1 MSTVQ
6 QDTIEARVKKVV
18 ADQFCIGAESARND
32 VHFANDLQADSLD
45 AIELVM
51 CIEDEFGI
59 VITDSEAEKL
69 ATVQAVID
77 HVRGKV

>member
-6 QDTIEARVKKVV
+6 QDNTEDRVKKIV
-18 ADQFCIGAESARND
+18 ADQFCIAIAEVQPDSHI
-32 VHFANDLQADSLD
+32 VNDLQADSLD

-69 ATVQAVID
+69 STVQSIID
-77 HVRGKV
+77 HVRSKV

>member
-6 QDTIEARVKKVV
+6 QDTIEDRVKKVV
-18 ADQFCIGAESARND
+18 ADQFCIVAASVRND
-32 VHFANDLQADSLD
+32 AHFVNDLKADSLD

-59 VITDSEAEKL
+59 VITDSEAERL
-69 ATVQAVID
+69 STVQSVVD

>member
-6 QDTIEARVKKVV
+6 QDTIEDRVKKVV
-18 ADQFCIGAESARND
+18 ADQFCIGAESVRND
-32 VHFANDLQADSLD
+32 AHLVNDMQADSLD
-45 AIELVM
+45 SIEMVM

-69 ATVQAVID
+69 STVQSVID

>member
-6 QDTIEARVKKVV
+6 QDTIEDRVKKVV
-18 ADQFCIGAESARND
+18 ADQFCIVASSVRND
-32 VHFANDLQADSLD
+32 AHLVTDLQADSLD
-45 AIELVM
+45 SVELVM

-59 VITDSEAEKL
+59 VIADSEAEML
-69 ATVQAVID
+69 STVQSVID

>member
-32 VHFANDLQADSLD
+32 VHFVNDLQADSLD

-69 ATVQAVID
+69 ATVQSVID
-77 HVRGKV
+77 HVREKV